1 MTQSTYSI
9 LGDKLETIVAPCDPA
24 LPRNGKQVGGKSETS
39 RRQVGEKSETSR
51 IMRPK
56 APTAHCETGG
66 EKWQK
71 WGRKVWNHAAQSIHS
86 VLVTWRQ

>member
-1 MTQSTYSI
+1 MAQSTYSI

-24 LPRNGKQVGGKSETS
+24 LPRNGK
-39 RRQVGEKSETSR
+39 QVGEKSETSR